1 MDYKNDFQSDDDFD
15 CSNGYSDS
23 YNGTNGSGQ
32 AQMLNPH
39 GLSKAELRKT
49 NKPIMEKRRRA
60 RINHCLNE
68 LKTLILEA
76 MKKDPA
82 RHTKLEK
89 ADILEMTVKHLQSV
103 QRQQLNMAIQT
114 DPTVVHKFKTG
125 FIECA
130 EEVNRYINQLDG
142 VDAIVR
148 QRLTNHL
155 NNCASNLEQLGS
167 MTNFNNGYRGQLA
180 MSMSAPSNLFGAALA
195 ANPLAMPS
203 AAASGAL
210 FPPLPQD
217 LNNNNSNGGVNV
229 GVGVSFGNNLNAAA
243 PPIPPVQMGGVQL
256 IPSRL
261 PSGEFALI
269 MPTTHAN
276 ILNNNTINNNNS
288 NSLPFGSFP
297 QSRNA
302 AAAASPVVTSKST
315 ASIAAVGVV
324 MPVAVAPVNDFAAN
338 YKRLSAFSRPPAA
351 PTQLQV
357 DVPTNSGSVS
367 SKSDYSAANALP
379 TQQQHLQERA
389 APVNHQLH
397 QNSSTATNSPPLS
410 PISSVSSQ
418 GDDSLMHTSSDF
430 NGSRS
435 ATPPL
440 DVTGDHQQLEHNF
453 SGVFSTP
460 SSAESSL
467 TTGSTSSLSSATKA
481 NTKLSLHLQQQQVTS
496 TSGNAGNSYN
506 TSISSN
512 NNTNNNECSDSGIEL
527 NVSLKRCIDDEADSS
542 DASEAPACK
551 KVALELKT
559 RNEDSDL
566 GLVDEQQRVLVKQK
580 YKLQEL
586 KEDSDNMWRPW

>member
-1 MDYKNDFQSDDDFD
+1 MDYKNDFHSDDDFD
-15 CSNGYSDS
+15 CSNGYNDC

-32 AQMLNPH
+32 AQMSNSH

-68 LKTLILEA
+68 LKSLILEA

-142 VDAIVR
+142 VDAVVR
-148 QRLTNHL
+148 QRLINHL
-155 NNCASNLEQLGS
+155 NSCASNLEQLGS

-180 MSMSAPSNLFGAALA
+180 MGMSAPGGLFGAALP
-195 ANPLAMPS
+195 ANPLSMASATAPS
-203 AAASGAL
+203 AL

-217 LNNNNSNGGVNV
+217 LNNNSNNGGAFVN
-229 GVGVSFGNNLNAAA
+229 SLNAAA
-243 PPIPPVQMGGVQL
+243 APLPPVQMGGVQL

-269 MPTTHAN
+269 MPSTHAN
-276 ILNNNTINNNNS
+276 LLNTSNHNNS
-288 NSLPFGSFP
+288 NPPFSSFPHGRNPAAVISPVATATATTATAPVLSLPP
-297 QSRNA
+297 
-302 AAAASPVVTSKST
+302 ASVP
-315 ASIAAVGVV
+315 I
-324 MPVAVAPVNDFAAN
+324 NDFAAN
-338 YKRLSAFSRPPAA
+338 YKRLSAFGRLPTA
-351 PTQLQV
+351 PTQLPLNQAV
-357 DVPTNSGSVS
+357 HSGAPNSSNCHPS
-367 SKSDYSAANALP
+367 SNGALVTAAAP
-379 TQQQHLQERA
+379 QSQQQQLPART
-389 APVNHQLH
+389 APAHHQLH
-397 QNSSTATNSPPLS
+397 HNSSMATNSPPLS
-410 PISSVSSQ
+410 PISSASPSSQ

-430 NGSRS
+430 TGSRP

-440 DVTGDHQQLEHNF
+440 DVTGDFDQQQHNF

-467 TTGSTSSLSSATKA
+467 TTSSTSTLASSAR
-481 NTKLSLHLQQQQVTS
+481 LSLHLQQQQVSS
-496 TSGNAGNSYN
+496 TSGNASSSCN
-506 TSISSN
+506 TSTNSGN
-512 NNTNNNECSDSGIEL
+512 NNTNNDCSDSGIEL
-527 NVSLKRCIDDEADSS
+527 NVSLKRPLDDEADSS
-542 DASEAPACK
+542 DASEAPASK
-551 KVALELKT
+551 KIALESKN
-559 RNEDSDL
+559 REDEASKL
-566 GLVDEQQRVLVKQK
+566 GQVEEQQQFLVKQK
-580 YKLQEL
+580 HRLQEL